1 MCMPTINGQPRR
13 TFGVSTTRVRLR
25 HLGDVTV
32 GLSTCRRN
40 AGPKHTT
47 ILVTNLPETVTARQ
61 RVSIDL
67 RRWWV
72 ALLMKALKGVV
83 GLGQPQVTPQV
94 ERVERSVAVAI
105 MADRLLVKLQ
115 AKHLPAGRPWSALR
129 LQRAVA
135 TAVIA
140 AQCERSAHQLA
151 RQWLQI
157 GKAA

>member
-1 MCMPTINGQPRR
+1 MPTINGQPRR

-40 AGPKHTT
+40 DGPKHTK

-61 RVSIDL
+61 LVSIYL

-72 ALLMKALKGVV
+72 ALLMKTLKGVV

-94 ERVERSVAVAI
+94 ERVERSVAVAS
-105 MADRLLVKLQ
+105 MAYLLLLKLQ
-115 AKHLPAGRPWSALR
+115 AKHIPADRPWSALR

-135 TAVIA
+135 TVVIE

-151 RQWLQI
+151 RKWLQI